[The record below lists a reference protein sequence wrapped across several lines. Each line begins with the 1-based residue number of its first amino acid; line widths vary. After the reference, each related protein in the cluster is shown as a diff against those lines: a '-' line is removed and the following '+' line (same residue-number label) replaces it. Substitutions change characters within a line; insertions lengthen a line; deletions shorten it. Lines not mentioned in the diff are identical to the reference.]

1 MRYRGFSK
9 APKQSNKK
17 NRLIVKKVKIVWRNS
32 MIAGNPISRSFTKFG
47 VFDRNWESDN
57 FCRCPRPGGEWASN
71 NGQAR
76 KYRIVVDDEAKAKR
90 IAEKMNELVGSVSDG
105 SVCMIDFAIS
115 TNNGLRSY
123 SSYISDEDIDHLVTK
138 QFRTSM

>member
-1 MRYRGFSK
+1 M
-9 APKQSNKK
+9 K
-17 NRLIVKKVKIVWRNS
+17 NRFIVKKVKIVWRNS

-47 VFDRNWESDN
+47 VFDRNWESDD

-90 IAEKMNELVGSVSDG
+90 IAEKMNELVGLVSDG
-105 SVCMIDFAIS
+105 PDCMIDFAID
-115 TNNGLRSY
+115 TNRCLRSY
-123 SSYISDEDIDHLVTK
+123 SSYISDEDIDNLVIKTII
-138 QFRTSM
+138 SL

>member
-1 MRYRGFSK
+1 M
-9 APKQSNKK
+9 K
-17 NRLIVKKVKIVWRNS
+17 NRFIVKKVKIVWRNS

-47 VFDRNWESDN
+47 VFDHNWESDD

-90 IAEKMNELVGSVSDG
+90 IAEKMNELIGLVTDG
-105 SVCMIDFAIS
+105 RKCMIDFAID
-115 TNNGLRSY
+115 TNSGLRSY
-123 SSYISDEDIDHLVTK
+123 SSYISDEDINNLAIKTII
-138 QFRTSM
+138 SL

>member
-1 MRYRGFSK
+1 M
-9 APKQSNKK
+9 K
-17 NRLIVKKVKIVWRNS
+17 NRFIVKKVKIVWRNS

-90 IAEKMNELVGSVSDG
+90 IAEKMNELVGLVSDG
-105 SVCMIDFAIS
+105 RDCMIDFVID
-115 TNNGLRSY
+115 TNGNLRPY
-123 SSYISDEDIDHLVTK
+123 SSYISDEDIDNLVIKTII
-138 QFRTSM
+138 SL

>member
-1 MRYRGFSK
+1 M
-9 APKQSNKK
+9 K
-17 NRLIVKKVKIVWRNS
+17 NRFIVKKVKIVWRNS

-47 VFDRNWESDN
+47 VFDRNWESDD

-90 IAEKMNELVGSVSDG
+90 IAKKMNELVGLVIDG
-105 SVCMIDFAIS
+105 REYMIDFAID
-115 TNNGLRSY
+115 TNNGLCSY
-123 SSYISDEDIDHLVTK
+123 SSFISDEDIDNLVIKTII
-138 QFRTSM
+138 SL

>member
-1 MRYRGFSK
+1 M
-9 APKQSNKK
+9 K
-17 NRLIVKKVKIVWRNS
+17 NRFIVKKVKIVWRNS

-47 VFDRNWESDN
+47 VFDHNLESDD

-90 IAEKMNELVGSVSDG
+90 IAEKMNELVGLVSDG
-105 SVCMIDFAIS
+105 PDCMIDFAIG
-115 TNNGLRSY
+115 TNSGLRSY
-123 SSYISDEDIDHLVTK
+123 SSYISDEDIDNLVIKTII
-138 QFRTSM
+138 SL

>member
-1 MRYRGFSK
+1 M
-9 APKQSNKK
+9 K
-17 NRLIVKKVKIVWRNS
+17 NRFIVKKVKIVWRNS
-32 MIAGNPISRSFTKFG
+32 MLAGNPISRSFTKFG

-90 IAEKMNELVGSVSDG
+90 IAEKMNELVGLVSDG
-105 SVCMIDFAIS
+105 RDCMIDFVID
-115 TNNGLRSY
+115 TNGDLRPY
-123 SSYISDEDIDHLVTK
+123 SSYISDEDIDNLVIKTII
-138 QFRTSM
+138 SL

>member
-1 MRYRGFSK
+1 M
-9 APKQSNKK
+9 K
-17 NRLIVKKVKIVWRNS
+17 NRFIVKKVKIVWRNS

-90 IAEKMNELVGSVSDG
+90 IAEKMNELIGLVSDG
-105 SVCMIDFAIS
+105 RDCMIDFVID
-115 TNNGLRSY
+115 TNGDLRPY
-123 SSYISDEDIDHLVTK
+123 SSYISDEDIDNLVIKTII
-138 QFRTSM
+138 SL

>member
-1 MRYRGFSK
+1 M
-9 APKQSNKK
+9 K
-17 NRLIVKKVKIVWRNS
+17 NRFIVKKVKIVWRNS

-47 VFDRNWESDN
+47 VFDHNWESDD

-90 IAEKMNELVGSVSDG
+90 IAEKMNELVGLVSDG
-105 SVCMIDFAIS
+105 PDCMIDFAID
-115 TNNGLRSY
+115 TNAGLRSY
-123 SSYISDEDIDHLVTK
+123 SSYISDEDIDNLVIKTII
-138 QFRTSM
+138 SL

>member
-1 MRYRGFSK
+1 M
-9 APKQSNKK
+9 K
-17 NRLIVKKVKIVWRNS
+17 NRFIVKKVKIVWRNS

-47 VFDRNWESDN
+47 VFDRNWESDD

>member
-1 MRYRGFSK
+1 M
-9 APKQSNKK
+9 K
-17 NRLIVKKVKIVWRNS
+17 NRFIVKKVKIVWRNS
-32 MIAGNPISRSFTKFG
+32 MIAGNPISHSFTKFG
-47 VFDRNWESDN
+47 VFDRNWESDD

>member
-1 MRYRGFSK
+1 M
-9 APKQSNKK
+9 K
-17 NRLIVKKVKIVWRNS
+17 NRFIVKKVKIVWRNS

-47 VFDRNWESDN
+47 VFDHNWESDD

-90 IAEKMNELVGSVSDG
+90 IAEKMNELVGLVSD
-105 SVCMIDFAIS
+105 SPDCMIDFAIG
-115 TNNGLRSY
+115 TNNGLCSY
-123 SSYISDEDIDHLVTK
+123 SSFISDEDIDNLVIKTII
-138 QFRTSM
+138 SL

>member
-1 MRYRGFSK
+1 M
-9 APKQSNKK
+9 K
-17 NRLIVKKVKIVWRNS
+17 NRFIVKKVKIVWRNS

-90 IAEKMNELVGSVSDG
+90 IAEKMNELVGLVSDG
-105 SVCMIDFAIS
+105 RDCMIDFVID
-115 TNNGLRSY
+115 TNGDLRPY
-123 SSYISDEDIDHLVTK
+123 SSYISDEDIDNLVIKTII
-138 QFRTSM
+138 SL

>member
-1 MRYRGFSK
+1 M
-9 APKQSNKK
+9 K
-17 NRLIVKKVKIVWRNS
+17 NRFIVKKVKIVWRNS

-47 VFDRNWESDN
+47 VFDCNWESDD

-90 IAEKMNELVGSVSDG
+90 IAEKMNELVGLVSDG
-105 SVCMIDFAIS
+105 RDCMIDFVID
-115 TNNGLRSY
+115 TNGDLRPY
-123 SSYISDEDIDHLVTK
+123 SSYISDEDIDNLVIKTII
-138 QFRTSM
+138 SL

>member
-1 MRYRGFSK
+1 M
-9 APKQSNKK
+9 K
-17 NRLIVKKVKIVWRNS
+17 NRFIVKKVKIVWRNS

-47 VFDRNWESDN
+47 VFDRNWESDD

-90 IAEKMNELVGSVSDG
+90 IAEKMNELVGLVSDG
-105 SVCMIDFAIS
+105 RDCMIDFVID
-115 TNNGLRSY
+115 TNGDLRPY
-123 SSYISDEDIDHLVTK
+123 SSYISDEDIDNLVIKTII
-138 QFRTSM
+138 SL

>member
-1 MRYRGFSK
+1 M
-9 APKQSNKK
+9 K
-17 NRLIVKKVKIVWRNS
+17 NRFIVKNVKIVWRNS

-47 VFDRNWESDN
+47 VFDRNWESNN

-90 IAEKMNELVGSVSDG
+90 IAEKMNELVGLVSDG
-105 SVCMIDFAIS
+105 RDCMIDFVID
-115 TNNGLRSY
+115 TNGDLRPY
-123 SSYISDEDIDHLVTK
+123 SSYISDEDIDNLVIKTII
-138 QFRTSM
+138 SL